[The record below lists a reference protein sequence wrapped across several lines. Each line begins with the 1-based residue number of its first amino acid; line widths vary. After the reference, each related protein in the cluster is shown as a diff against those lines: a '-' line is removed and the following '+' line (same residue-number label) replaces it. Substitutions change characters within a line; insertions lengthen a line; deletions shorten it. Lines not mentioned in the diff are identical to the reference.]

1 VGVLLDQASA
11 YRWRMVTHRGVSV
24 EDVDY
29 AVENVRR
36 LFGAPSATLRA
47 AG

>member
-1 VGVLLDQASA
+1 
-11 YRWRMVTHRGVSV
+11 MVTHRGVSV

-29 AVENVRR
+29 AVDAVRR
-36 LFGAPSATLRA
+36 LFAAPLRV